1 MRQNLI
7 TLARTHEYIVRTRIQ
22 NTDTRPRGRVT
33 CHDEQRCHITAFS
46 QRAHRIDGLLIQL
59 SGIVHDYI
67 IYILRN
73 IKRVALRL
81 LIIQNMFMLEGG
93 EQALVLLCID

>member
-7 TLARTHEYIVRTRIQ
+7 ALARTHEYIVRTRIQ

-33 CHDEQRCHITAFS
+33 CHDEQRCHITTFS
-46 QRAHRIDGLLIQL
+46 QRAHRINGLLIQL

-81 LIIQNMFMLEGG
+81 LIIQNMFMLESG

>member
-1 MRQNLI
+1 M
-7 TLARTHEYIVRTRIQ
+7 
-22 NTDTRPRGRVT
+22 T
-33 CHDEQRCHITAFS
+33 CHDEQRCHITAFA